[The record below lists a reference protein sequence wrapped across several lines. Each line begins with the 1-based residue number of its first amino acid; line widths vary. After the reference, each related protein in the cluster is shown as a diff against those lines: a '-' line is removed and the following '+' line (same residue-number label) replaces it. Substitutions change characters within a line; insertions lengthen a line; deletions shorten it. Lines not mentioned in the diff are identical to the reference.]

1 MENLPNSQDWID
13 FIKPLSFFV
22 ISIPFLIFSTTAS
35 HVMAALGLAKA
46 RHLVDE
52 GQKKLIPFVEHPNE
66 YWMTIHVLEV
76 LSVIGMFCAGYLAF
90 SKPVLS
96 LDTWMIWLILAAV
109 YFLFHTVVSVRK
121 SNGDERLAA
130 PKIVSLIKPF
140 YLCLRPLT
148 WLLCLVLKPFSKKS
162 DEKFADAERI
172 EEEIEV
178 MLDESSRQGGIENA
192 KSRIMRSAI
201 DYSETTVRE
210 VMIPRTDLTAC
221 SIETTIDEAFELYSK
236 EGYSRLPVYDGN
248 IDTIVG
254 ILYFKDLVQAF
265 FENKDDDKTRNAISL
280 KSLVREAFF
289 VPETNHI
296 DKIFEDFKREHIH
309 MAIVVD
315 EFGGTSGIVTLE
327 DIVEEFF
334 GEIQDEYDSEENSI
348 VPIDNENQV
357 VLVDAKTNISEISEH
372 FDVEIEENPDY
383 ESIGGLVTYMLGH
396 VGIIGEEVDVAGLHI
411 IIREASERCILQV
424 EISKPN
430 QCSTE
435 IDPE

>member
-1 MENLPNSQDWID
+1 MSI
-13 FIKPLSFFV
+13 FILT
-22 ISIPFLIFSTTAS
+22 IPFLVFSTTAS
-35 HVMAALGLAKA
+35 HVMSTLGLARA
-46 RHLVDE
+46 RYLVDE
-52 GQKKLIPFVEHPNE
+52 GQKKLAPFVEHPNE
-66 YWMTIHVLEV
+66 YWMTIYSLEV
-76 LSVIGMFCAGYLAF
+76 LSVVGMFCAGYITL
-90 SKPVLS
+90 SSPVIA
-96 LDTWMIWLILAAV
+96 LDTWLIWLILAAV

-121 SNGDERLAA
+121 SNGDERQAA
-130 PKIVSLIKPF
+130 PRLITLLKPF
-140 YLCLRPLT
+140 YICLRPLT
-148 WLLCLVLKPFSKKS
+148 WFLCLILKPFSKKP

-178 MLDESSRQGGIENA
+178 MLDESSRQGGIEDV

-221 SIETTIDEAFELYSK
+221 AIDMTIDEAFELYSK

-265 FENKDDDKTRNAISL
+265 FENRNDDKKRNAIPLS
-280 KSLVREAFF
+280 SLVRDAFF

-315 EFGGTSGIVTLE
+315 EFGGTAGIVTLE

-334 GEIQDEYDSEENSI
+334 GEIQDEYDSEENPI

-372 FDVEIEENPDY
+372 FDVELEENPDY

-396 VGIIGEEVDVAGLHI
+396 VGIVGEEVDVAGLHI

-424 EISKPN
+424 EISKL
-430 QCSTE
+430 STHT
-435 IDPE
+435 PETEQTSQ